1 VDQQAIEALLCQP
14 AVTQQPLLQEL
25 TPLLPPPPSGLI
37 NPHLHFTLLLRL
49 PANARLLPLQS
60 ALLGI
65 LQVFLIPVIMLH
77 ATARS
82 VVLILLHNLDLEEV
96 VKNLEGVYASRVKTR
111 QDT

>member
-25 TPLLPPPPSGLI
+25 
-37 NPHLHFTLLLRL
+37 TLLLRL

-96 VKNLEGVYASRVKTR
+96 VENLEGVYASRVKTR